1 MASTLYT
8 ARYLLPITA
17 PPIEGGALLVDG
29 GRILASG
36 SRTELRNISQN
47 AKEID
52 FGDAVLMPPMV
63 NAHAHLEL
71 SSFPDWLNTTGE
83 VDAPRDFVDWI
94 LRLIR
99 VRRNLD
105 LSQFRDSLA
114 WGLKESLRSGT
125 GAVGDILTTLPGAD
139 VYQDSPLYG
148 KVYAE
153 VLGHDKGVV
162 SDRLETIETML
173 GRPPGK
179 ALNWG
184 LSPHAPYTLSSSII
198 DQVFAFS
205 AEQSLQSSIH
215 LAESAEESA
224 FVRSGQGAIADK
236 LYTAAQWDPATDPAS
251 GCSPVKFLC
260 RAGRLRRNDLMV
272 HGVQVDDSDISL
284 VKRTGCYV
292 ALCPRSNAALDVGRA
307 PVIDYLKAGVQ
318 LSLGTDSLASAPSL
332 SIWHELAFAR
342 SWFAGDV
349 SPRKWLE
356 IATLGGARA
365 LGLQGRIGQ
374 LASGSD
380 ASFQVVGLTGL
391 PAIDEVEEALC
402 AAGES
407 VAVSHL
413 YLAAQNVLPES

>member
-8 ARYLLPITA
+8 VRYLLPIAA
-17 PPIEGGALLVDG
+17 PPIEDGALLVDG
-29 GRILASG
+29 GRILDVG
-36 SRTELRNISQN
+36 SRSELRKTSQG

-52 FGDAVLMPPMV
+52 FGDAVLIPPMV
-63 NAHAHLEL
+63 NAHTHLEL
-71 SSFPDWLNTTGE
+71 SFFNDWLNTTGE
-83 VDAPRDFVDWI
+83 VEAPRDFVDWI

-99 VRRNLD
+99 VRRNID

-114 WGLKESLRSGT
+114 WGLEESLRSGT
-125 GAVGDILTTLPGAD
+125 GAIGDILTTLPGVD
-139 VYQDSPLYG
+139 VYQESPLYG

-153 VLGHDKGVV
+153 VLGHDAGVV
-162 SDRLETIETML
+162 SGRLEAIESML
-173 GRPPGK
+173 DRPPGK

-184 LSPHAPYTLSSSII
+184 LSPHAPYTLSSSIM

-215 LAESAEESA
+215 LAESADETR
-224 FVRSGQGAIADK
+224 FVSERKGAIAEK
-236 LYTAAQWDPATDPAS
+236 LYAAAKWDPATES
-251 GCSPVKFLC
+251 VTGCSPVQALC
-260 RAGRLRRNDLMV
+260 RTGRLRRNDLLV
-272 HGVQVDDSDISL
+272 HGIQVDDADIAL
-284 VKRTGCYV
+284 IKRTGCHV
-292 ALCPRSNAALDVGRA
+292 ALCPRSNAALDVGKA
-307 PVIDYLKAGVQ
+307 PVVDYLKADVQ

-374 LASGSD
+374 LAAGGD
-380 ASFQVVGLTGL
+380 ASFQVVGLTDL
-391 PAIDEVEEALC
+391 PSIDEVEEALC

-407 VAVSHL
+407 VVVSHL
-413 YLAAQNVLPES
+413 CLAARNVLPES